1 MKFKMAVPTQEC
13 NEKKYKANTEE
24 RFLDVNE
31 VARRLAISPTNKAGL
46 YRAINK
52 GYIKASRVTKWVV
65 REGWLTNFIIEHEG
79 EDISY
84 MFK

>member
-1 MKFKMAVPTQEC
+1 MRFKMAVPTQESK
-13 NEKKYKANTEE
+13 EKKYKANTEE

-46 YRAINK
+46 YRAIDK

-65 REGWLTNFIIEHEG
+65 REGWLNNFIIEHEG